1 MNYSSGRIE
10 GYILTRT
17 LAAVAAALAVI
28 SAVIMLID
36 LVELSRTLGARTDVS
51 FLRLVGMMFLKSPT
65 VILLLLPFASNHP
78 AAAGRGAFPLHL
90 DLLLLLLR
98 RRLGL
103 GAS

>member
-1 MNYSSGRIE
+1 MRVSAVRVPACGGAGGGSSS
-10 GYILTRT
+10 
-17 LAAVAAALAVI
+17 LAAAAL
-28 SAVIMLID
+28 
-36 LVELSRTLGARTDVS
+36 
-51 FLRLVGMMFLKSPT
+51 
-65 VILLLLPFASNHP
+65 LLLLPFASNHP